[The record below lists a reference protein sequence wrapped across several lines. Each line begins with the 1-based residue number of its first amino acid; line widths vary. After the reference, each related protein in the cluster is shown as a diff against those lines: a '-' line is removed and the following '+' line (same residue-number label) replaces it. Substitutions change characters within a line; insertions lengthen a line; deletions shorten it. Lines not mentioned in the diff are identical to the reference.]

1 MMTISANAARMVDG
15 VNYDVDRDNLTAT
28 VVALDNYTNYTGDI
42 VIPSKLTIGSY
53 TFTVVSIGQGAFS
66 GSDIT
71 SISLP
76 NTIVDIQTAAFGSCR
91 RLKEL
96 SLPDGV
102 KTIGES
108 AFQGCES
115 ITKLKLPDNDVM
127 LGSRAFCRLNS
138 LQELTI
144 PDSWT
149 QIGNE
154 KASEVFWSCT
164 SLKKLTVG
172 KKVETIWNSAFSGC
186 TSLSEIICPADGS
199 LTYIAQGAFSNC
211 HSITSMKFIPPTVKK
226 IGYYAFDHC
235 KGLEEI
241 FIPKTV
247 EVLYCSGN
255 WETST
260 TKLVIEDGSTPL
272 VQIGGRSIIYASEV
286 YLGRPIDAE
295 LSDGV
300 PFYNTYLTKL
310 SLGPMFTGNNEWNF
324 GKKLKEIYSY
334 VTDPSVINCMFDEN
348 VYDNA
353 TLYVP
358 KGTKAAYMA
367 KYNFAPFFD
376 IQEMAGGK
384 PEVGKVF
391 NLSVGNNELAFKVT
405 DNNSMEVE
413 VSFANR
419 NKVSGEVTIPEHIE
433 YEGYTFTVT
442 SIGYGTKDGL
452 GYSHCPH
459 LTSIVIPNS
468 VKSIGEYAFLGSSLT
483 TVTIP
488 NNVLSIGKCAF
499 VSESLCSI
507 NVSSDNHNYTSV
519 NGVLFSKDM
528 KTIIC
533 YPAGKTESSYSI
545 PNCVTTIGESSF
557 EHCKNLIML
566 TIPNSLMIIGD
577 YAFNYCN
584 SIKKISIP
592 NSVTSIGV
600 GAFQACENLTDVTI
614 SNNITS
620 ISDYL
625 FYYCRSL
632 CSVIIPESVTSIG
645 EYSFY
650 NTGLTSVTIPNN
662 VTSIGNFAFFDCEDL
677 VSVSLGRNVTRM
689 GIAFGFCDRLS
700 SVYISDLEAWCKY
713 NYGQSFQLVF
723 YHLFLNGKE
732 IKELVIPNSI
742 TEIPND
748 AFIGCI
754 GLTSVIIPNSV
765 KSVRFE
771 SFRYCSGLTSVII
784 GTGFQICY
792 KMAFA
797 DCPNLMNVYCYANR
811 IQGYIDTFENSQIG
825 KATLHVH
832 EPSMNYYE
840 NTSPWSGFGNIVAL
854 KEGDPSGIEAIKN
867 GEQANDNSPV
877 YNLNGQR
884 VNAPAKGVYIK
895 NGRKVLVK

>member
-1 MMTISANAARMVDG
+1 MRRILLATLCMMTISANAARMVDG

-28 VVALDNYTNYTGDI
+28 VVALDNYTSYSGDI

-391 NLSVGNNELAFKVT
+391 NLNVGGNEIPFKVT
-405 DNNSMEVE
+405 SNDPMEVE
-413 VSFANR
+413 LTQADPA
-419 NKVSGEVTIPEHIE
+419 KVSGAI
-433 YEGYTFTVT
+433 
-442 SIGYGTKDGL
+442 
-452 GYSHCPH
+452 
-459 LTSIVIPNS
+459 
-468 VKSIGEYAFLGSSLT
+468 
-483 TVTIP
+483 TIP
-488 NNVLSIGKCAF
+488 NTIEIDGYTYSVAGIGDMAF
-499 VSESLCSI
+499 YNCGSM
-507 NVSSDNHNYTSV
+507 TSV
-519 NGVLFSKDM
+519 
-528 KTIIC
+528 
-533 YPAGKTESSYSI
+533 A
-545 PNCVTTIGESSF
+545 
-557 EHCKNLIML
+557 
-566 TIPNSLMIIGD
+566 
-577 YAFNYCN
+577 
-584 SIKKISIP
+584 IP
-592 NSVTSIGV
+592 NSVTSIGN
-600 GAFQACENLTDVTI
+600 GAFAYCGGLTSMTIPNSVT
-614 SNNITS
+614 NIGESAFAYCGKLTS
-620 ISDYL
+620 
-625 FYYCRSL
+625 
-632 CSVIIPESVTSIG
+632 VNIPNSVTSIG
-645 EYSFY
+645 NDVFFRCSSLTSVTIPNSVTSIGYEAFFGCRSLISVIIPNSVTSIGDGVFS
-650 NTGLTSVTIPNN
+650 NCSGLTSVTIPNS
-662 VTSIGNFAFFDCEDL
+662 VTKIGSRAFE
-677 VSVSLGRNVTRM
+677 
-689 GIAFGFCDRLS
+689 
-700 SVYISDLEAWCKY
+700 
-713 NYGQSFQLVF
+713 
-723 YHLFLNGKE
+723 
-732 IKELVIPNSI
+732 
-742 TEIPND
+742 
-748 AFIGCI
+748 GCI
-754 GLTSVIIPNSV
+754 GLTSVTIPNSV
-765 KSVRFE
+765 TSIGDFAFSVC
-771 SFRYCSGLTSVII
+771 SGLNNVYCYSEQVPNTNENAFVSSPLGNATLHVPAGSVNAYKNTSPWSGFGSIVAIGGQKPEVGTVFNVKVDNNELTFKVTNNDKMEVKVITFNSNVSGALIIPETVVVDGYTYSVTRIEGDAFSGCDGLTSVTFPNSVTSI
-784 GTGFQICY
+784 GDYAFYFCY
-792 KMAFA
+792 GLTSVTIGNSVIGIGDYAFYFCSGLK
-797 DCPNLMNVYCYANR
+797 DIYCYAN
-811 IQGYIDTFENSQIG
+811 QVPNTNQNAFVSSPIG
-825 KATLHVH
+825 NATLHV
-832 EPSMNYYE
+832 PAGSVNDYK

-854 KEGDPSGIEAIKN
+854 EEGDPSGIEAIKN
-867 GEQANDNSPV
+867 GKQKDNAPV

-884 VNAPAKGVYIK
+884 VDTPTKGIYIK

>member
-1 MMTISANAARMVDG
+1 MRKILLATLCMMTISANAARMVDG

-376 IQEMAGGK
+376 IREMAGGK
-384 PEVGKVF
+384 PEVGTIF
-391 NLSVGNNELAFKVT
+391 NLNVGGNEIPFKVT
-405 DNNSMEVE
+405 SNNPMEVE
-413 VSFANR
+413 VAQADPA
-419 NKVSGEVTIPEHIE
+419 KVSGAVSIPKTIEID
-433 YEGYTFTVT
+433 GYTYSVTSIGEDAFRNCTGLISLTLPNSVT
-442 SIGYGTKDGL
+442 SIGY
-452 GYSHCPH
+452 S
-459 LTSIVIPNS
+459 
-468 VKSIGEYAFLGSSLT
+468 AFFGCCRLI

-488 NNVLSIGKCAF
+488 NTV
-499 VSESLCSI
+499 
-507 NVSSDNHNYTSV
+507 
-519 NGVLFSKDM
+519 
-528 KTIIC
+528 TIIYGDAFEGC
-533 YPAGKTESSYSI
+533 SSLA
-545 PNCVTTIGESSF
+545 T
-557 EHCKNLIML
+557 L
-566 TIPNSLMIIGD
+566 T
-577 YAFNYCN
+577 
-584 SIKKISIP
+584 IP
-592 NSVTSIGV
+592 NSVTSIGYSTFF
-600 GAFQACENLTDVTI
+600 G
-614 SNNITS
+614 
-620 ISDYL
+620 
-625 FYYCRSL
+625 
-632 CSVIIPESVTSIG
+632 CS
-645 EYSFY
+645 
-650 NTGLTSVTIPNN
+650 GLTSVTIPNS
-662 VTSIGNFAFFDCEDL
+662 VTSIEHMAF
-677 VSVSLGRNVTRM
+677 
-689 GIAFGFCDRLS
+689 
-700 SVYISDLEAWCKY
+700 
-713 NYGQSFQLVF
+713 YGCS
-723 YHLFLNGKE
+723 
-732 IKELVIPNSI
+732 
-742 TEIPND
+742 
-748 AFIGCI
+748 
-754 GLTSVIIPNSV
+754 GLTSITIPNSV
-765 KSVRFE
+765 TSILYMTF
-771 SFRYCSGLTSVII
+771 FGCSGLTSVTIPNSVTII
-784 GTGFQICY
+784 GDNAFYGCSGLTSVTIPNSVTTIYDYAFQSCSGLTSISIGTSITNIGKY
-792 KMAFA
+792 AFRLCSSLK
-797 DCPNLMNVYCYANR
+797 DVYCFTEKVPNTDSSAFNN
-811 IQGYIDTFENSQIG
+811 ISLG
-825 KATLHVH
+825 KATLHV
-832 EPSMNYYE
+832 PAGSINDYK
-840 NTSPWSGFGNIVAL
+840 NTAPWSRFGNIVAL
-854 KEGDPSGIEAIKN
+854 EEGDPSGIEAIKN
-867 GEQANDNSPV
+867 GEQKDNTPV

-884 VNAPAKGVYIK
+884 VNTPTKGIYIK